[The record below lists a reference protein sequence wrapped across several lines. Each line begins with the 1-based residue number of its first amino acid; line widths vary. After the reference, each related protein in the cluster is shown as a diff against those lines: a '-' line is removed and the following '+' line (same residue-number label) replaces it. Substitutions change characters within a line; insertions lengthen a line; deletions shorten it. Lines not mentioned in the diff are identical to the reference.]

1 MVDKSRA
8 SRSKY
13 SYNTIFSD
21 ICKTRFNNMVV
32 KFFLNTILLQAIFLT
47 FISKRNSSFT
57 QGIFL
62 LFPKYL
68 SLYSVAIGLIITR
81 KNFLHIQ
88 SLGYSS
94 TITQVLGQLCSFK
107 AVAYTVTFTIS
118 SILIS
123 SAISDNFLLRAATV
137 SNVQYYR
144 VFTWIL
150 IPATYTVQHLVFDA
164 DKLVF
169 GIDSEVQAPQEFIVT
184 RIPKTLAKSAILSA
198 MVHIVSPVLFFAIGW
213 PMFLSF
219 GGSIQFFLLSFFVFF
234 QIEIINVAF
243 NAHMS
248 IGCLHKGKPISSLSP
263 TPIETLL
270 SGLAS
275 KRPFTKFTAFQE
287 LSYRATS
294 GDISLRVPIYSAEY
308 KSTNLWPGIL
318 RECTS
323 VIETSNN
330 SVSQYLKTLENT
342 LSKNAKSHAGHR
354 HRDANND
361 TGYLFGNTPSAVGN
375 DGESAFYNTGMMN
388 NNETSSF
395 LGTQRLQLH
404 EDDIMLNTA
413 RRNARNSHAQASEY
427 VTPGEIDSSRI
438 YNDMIV
444 TREPKVV
451 VMAKALL
458 EKAKK
463 YTWSLF
469 FVPNARKPETQ
480 QLSLLELWSLSKD
493 RQAEKLVPLAVCH
506 MESVISLMGFLTRA
520 IDESPRGSVVASVGE
535 VLKHLERSVAI
546 LGRYS
551 DWQPEGSKKSGA
563 GEQASKPTDVVS
575 LLYEIS
581 ISAFLEIV
589 LKYND
594 LLNTVY
600 LDDDVVKLSK
610 WVLDTVAQE

>member
-32 KFFLNTILLQAIFLT
+32 KFFLNSILLQAIFLT
-47 FISKRNSSFT
+47 VISRRNSSFT

-68 SLYSVAIGLIITR
+68 SLYGSAIGLIITR
-81 KNFLHIQ
+81 KNFMHIQ

-94 TITQVLGQLCSFK
+94 ATTQVLGQLCSTK
-107 AVAYTVTFTIS
+107 AVGYIVTFTVS

-123 SAISDNFLLRAATV
+123 SAISDNFLLQSAAL
-137 SNVQYYR
+137 SNAQSYR

-150 IPATYTVQHLVFDA
+150 IPLTYALQHLVFDA
-164 DKLVF
+164 DRLVF
-169 GIDSEVQAPQEFIVT
+169 GIDSQVQAPQEFIVK
-184 RIPKTLAKSAILSA
+184 RAPKTVAKSAILSI
-198 MVHIVSPVLFFAIGW
+198 MVLMFSPFVFFTIGW
-213 PMFLSF
+213 PVFLSF
-219 GGSIQFFLLSFFVFF
+219 GSSIQFFLLSFFVFF
-234 QIEIINVAF
+234 QIEIVNVAF

-263 TPIETLL
+263 TQIETLL

-287 LSYRATS
+287 LSYRSTS
-294 GDISLRVPIYSAEY
+294 SDISLRLPIYSTEY
-308 KSTNLWPGIL
+308 KSTNMWPGIL
-318 RECTS
+318 KECTN
-323 VIETSNN
+323 VIETTNN
-330 SVSQYLKTLENT
+330 SVNRYLKTLENT
-342 LSKNAKSHAGHR
+342 LSMNAKKHTGNNHR
-354 HRDANND
+354 ELNKD
-361 TGYLFGNTPSAVGN
+361 TAYLFGNAPSSAPTYEPDFYPSGAMN
-375 DGESAFYNTGMMN
+375 DEALNRLSA
-388 NNETSSF
+388 
-395 LGTQRLQLH
+395 QRLPLH
-404 EDDIMLNTA
+404 EDNILLNTTH
-413 RRNARNSHAQASEY
+413 RNTRKNFSQANDY

-444 TREPKVV
+444 TREPKIVIV
-451 VMAKALL
+451 IKTAV

-463 YTWSLF
+463 YMSSLF
-469 FVPNARKPETQ
+469 FAPNPRNPETQ

-493 RQAEKLVPLAVCH
+493 KQAEKLVPLAICH
-506 MESVISLMGFLTRA
+506 MESVVSLMGFLTKA

-535 VLKHLERSVAI
+535 VLKHLERSVAV

-551 DWQPEGSKKSGA
+551 EWQPDGSKKPNSIGA
-563 GEQASKPTDVVS
+563 QAQKSTDVVS

>member
-32 KFFLNTILLQAIFLT
+32 KFFLNSILLQAIFLT
-47 FISKRNSSFT
+47 VISRRNSSFT

-68 SLYSVAIGLIITR
+68 SLYGSAIGLIITR
-81 KNFLHIQ
+81 KNFMHIQ

-94 TITQVLGQLCSFK
+94 ATTQVLGQLCSTK
-107 AVAYTVTFTIS
+107 AVGYIVTFTVS

-123 SAISDNFLLRAATV
+123 SAISDNFLLQSAAL
-137 SNVQYYR
+137 SNAQSYR

-150 IPATYTVQHLVFDA
+150 IPLTYALQHLVFDA
-164 DKLVF
+164 DRLVF
-169 GIDSEVQAPQEFIVT
+169 GIDSQVQAPQEFIVK
-184 RIPKTLAKSAILSA
+184 RAPKTVAKSAILSI
-198 MVHIVSPVLFFAIGW
+198 MVLMFSPFVFFTIGW
-213 PMFLSF
+213 PVFLSF
-219 GGSIQFFLLSFFVFF
+219 GSSIQFFLLSFFVFF
-234 QIEIINVAF
+234 QIEIVNVAF

-263 TPIETLL
+263 TQIETLL

-287 LSYRATS
+287 LSYRSTS
-294 GDISLRVPIYSAEY
+294 SDISLRLPIYSTEY
-308 KSTNLWPGIL
+308 KSTNMWPGIL
-318 RECTS
+318 KECTN
-323 VIETSNN
+323 VIETTNN
-330 SVSQYLKTLENT
+330 SVNRYLKTLENT
-342 LSKNAKSHAGHR
+342 LSMNAKKHTGNNHR
-354 HRDANND
+354 ELNKD
-361 TGYLFGNTPSAVGN
+361 TAYLFGNAPSSAPTYEPNFYPSGAMN
-375 DGESAFYNTGMMN
+375 DEALNRLSA
-388 NNETSSF
+388 
-395 LGTQRLQLH
+395 QRLPLH
-404 EDDIMLNTA
+404 EDNILLNTTH
-413 RRNARNSHAQASEY
+413 RNTRKNFSQANDY

-444 TREPKVV
+444 TREPKIVIV
-451 VMAKALL
+451 IKTAV

-463 YTWSLF
+463 YMSSLF
-469 FVPNARKPETQ
+469 FAPNPRNPETQ

-493 RQAEKLVPLAVCH
+493 KQAEKLVPLAICH
-506 MESVISLMGFLTRA
+506 MESVVSLMGFLTKA

-535 VLKHLERSVAI
+535 VLKHLERSVAV

-551 DWQPEGSKKSGA
+551 EWQPDGSKKPNSIGA
-563 GEQASKPTDVVS
+563 QAQKSTDVVS